1 MRNPGVGTQQSLKNE
16 HMRMERG
23 MNEKG
28 FIGRRP
34 EVTVGE
40 MRRQF
45 RRCSGGKAAHVET
58 QFRQGVEDE
67 MTLESGEVRH
77 QYLLKAAYDL

>member
-1 MRNPGVGTQQSLKNE
+1 MTVESGATT
-16 HMRMERG
+16 ER
-23 MNEKG
+23 KSS
-28 FIGRRP
+28 FPPIP
-34 EVTVGE
+34 EVTGGE